1 MIVIQT
7 AANPSIA
14 PEHRRAW
21 YAPLGGNHALAL
33 RTAPARVIV
42 ARLDVDLAEQAG
54 IAHVP
59 VCKAL
64 TVLHALSVLPLV
76 QRLRV
81 LLGRVIRAVG
91 ILRDAPALLR
101 PDARVLPD
109 CAHDVAVLRPAALQ
123 KKRRE
128 CRCAQF
134 THEFVSFHFESV
146 NDVVN
151 GYNG

>member
-42 ARLDVDLAEQAG
+42 ARLDVDLDEQAG
-54 IAHVP
+54 IGHVP

-64 TVLHALSVLPLV
+64 TVPYALGVLAPVKGLILV
-76 QRLRV
+76 GLRV
-81 LLGRVIRAVG
+81 PFAILVLG
-91 ILRDAPALLR
+91 
-101 PDARVLPD
+101 
-109 CAHDVAVLRPAALQ
+109 
-123 KKRRE
+123 
-128 CRCAQF
+128 
-134 THEFVSFHFESV
+134 ESPV
-146 NDVVN
+146 RLFP
-151 GYNG
+151 